1 MKKLLAVLLAA
12 ALLLCGVALA
22 DALPSFSPSSDASHF
37 PDPGTYADAEA
48 KLFQLN
54 YPYNGAEYDAYEYE
68 LPADLAVF
76 LAGWQ
81 AALQEIGF
89 ETTLGFEQG
98 NSAVFFSNGSIAGF
112 LLYGYQGRMLLMI
125 PSEYGF
131 EPAAAEE
138 PAAEEPAAEEPAAE
152 EPAAEPEPEPVEEPA
167 AEPEPEPVEEPAAEP
182 EPEPAEEPAA
192 ESSSND
198 LASDMVEEF
207 DPAESE
213 VSFEYI
219 MEQEHLA
226 VLSQG
231 LPVPTDIE
239 AQIIAIVPYG
249 QSYTFSTEIKP
260 DGTARVIADDEP
272 YETVS
277 FTVTMKEYLLPSD
290 FEDRYA
296 EEYRLMG
303 DEAGVSFDLVL
314 NDYSGAATIVPQNV
328 LDIGFCDTSGAKVER
343 GFQLMDA
350 EVNGGFDVAVASNTP
365 KTLYKRFNFYDATEN
380 MQYMVVCAFT
390 DGKEQI
396 MLFDLE
402 GARPEPKPEPEVVE
416 PEITYPELAKGDKS
430 EDVKVLQARLIELKF
445 LDDKADGIFGRNT
458 QAAVKAAQKAYG
470 MEQTGIA
477 DNAFQ
482 QRLFS
487 DDQ

>member
-1 MKKLLAVLLAA
+1 MMKKLLAMALAA
-12 ALLLCGVALA
+12 VLLLCGTALA
-22 DALPSFSPSSDASHF
+22 DALPSFEPSSDASQF
-37 PDPGTYADAEA
+37 PDPGTYAGAEA
-48 KLFQLN
+48 QLFQLN
-54 YPYNGAEYDAYEYE
+54 YRYNGVDYDAYAYA
-68 LPADLAVF
+68 LPADIAVF
-76 LAGWQ
+76 LADWQ
-81 AALQEIGF
+81 EALLANGF
-89 ETTLGFEQG
+89 EATLGFEQG
-98 NSAVFFSNGSIAGF
+98 NSAVYFSNAGMQGF

-131 EPAAAEE
+131 EPAAAEAE
-138 PAAEEPAAEEPAAE
+138 PVE

-182 EPEPAEEPAA
+182 EPEPVEEPAA
-192 ESSSND
+192 EYSSSD

-207 DPAESE
+207 DPAEGE
-213 VSFEYI
+213 VSFEYV
-219 MEQEHLA
+219 MEQKDLA

-239 AQIIAIVPYG
+239 AQIVAIVPYG
-249 QSYTFSTEIKP
+249 QSHTFSTEIKP

-314 NDYSGAATIVPQNV
+314 NDYDGAATIVPQNV

-430 EDVKVLQARLIELKF
+430 EDVKALQARLIELKF